1 MLFMIIETFKHAD
14 AAAIGKRFT
23 KNGRM
28 LPDGVTYHASWIDR
42 ARMRCFQIMEAS
54 DVALVN
60 QWANRWADL
69 IDFEIIP
76 VQSSADFWAD
86 IPRG

>member
-1 MLFMIIETFKHAD
+1 
-14 AAAIGKRFT
+14 
-23 KNGRM
+23 M
-28 LPDGVTYHASWIDR
+28 LPEGVTYHASWIDR

-54 DVALVN
+54 DIALVN

-76 VQSSADFWAD
+76 IQSSTDFWAD
-86 IPRG
+86 IPRS